1 MLKSVLLIFTILINT
16 AAVLQKTGPNDQGH
30 MDYYRSLNDKE
41 TRLIEFKDDDKAL
54 QLKVAQLDIINKS
67 RKKFRVKPVQL
78 DILASRVANKMC
90 MEAAENKYISH
101 WDMAG
106 EKPYHR
112 YAFAGGYDHISENAF
127 GEWTTGW
134 YDNSSTTVL
143 KMMKDGHESFMAE
156 RAPANGH
163 KKNVI
168 DISHNYV
175 GIGFYLTKNQF
186 RYYEEFINRYLE
198 FENIP
203 ASLNV
208 NEAGSISFKT
218 DGSCFPYFITIY
230 REDFPLPLKP
240 EQLNKKGSYSDFS
253 NQQYLNIPAWDIA
266 RQKNGNSYTIPLM
279 FTKEGL
285 YYIQV
290 FIDKREITTP
300 VKLSTKGRTIASGI
314 VIKVVK

>member
-186 RYYEEFINRYLE
+186 RYYEEFIDRYLE

>member
-186 RYYEEFINRYLE
+186 RYYEEFIDRYLE

-300 VKLSTKGRTIASGI
+300 VKLSTNGRTIASGI